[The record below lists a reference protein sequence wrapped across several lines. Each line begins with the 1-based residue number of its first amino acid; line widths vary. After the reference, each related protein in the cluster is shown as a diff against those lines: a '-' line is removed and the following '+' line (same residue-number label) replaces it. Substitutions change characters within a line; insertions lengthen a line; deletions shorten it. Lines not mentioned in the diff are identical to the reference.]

1 MRSSELADL
10 AGVTVRTLRHYHQRG
25 VLPEPPRTSAGY
37 RIYDVSHLV
46 RLLRIT
52 RMTALGVPLASL
64 PDVIDDAARSEDLLD
79 DLDRQAAR
87 EIELLTARRRSIAA
101 LRRAGVPP
109 DVPPELAGWYTPVHD
124 ADGAEPSVPPA
135 MRSYERELIVLL
147 GHLLGDDGPS
157 RMASLYE
164 LLADSDEVGDED
176 GDEDSDE
183 GSDGLE
189 KRFYSLPDDA
199 DEGQIAELAETMGR
213 RAGAVASQL
222 DELVTLGPDAVDL
235 VEQLGEATLNSA
247 QLRVLEHLGDVRE
260 QE

>member
-10 AGVTVRTLRHYHQRG
+10 AGVTVRTLRHYHQLG

-37 RIYDVSHLV
+37 RIYDVRHLV

-79 DLDRQAAR
+79 DLDRRAAH
-87 EIELLTARRRSIAA
+87 EIELLTARRRSIAT

-109 DVPPELAGWYTPVHD
+109 DVPPELADWYT
-124 ADGAEPSVPPA
+124 AGQDGTGGEPSVPPA

-164 LLADSDEVGDED
+164 LLAVGEED
-176 GDEDSDE
+176 
-183 GSDGLE
+183 SDGLE
-189 KRFYSLPDDA
+189 KRFYSLSDDA
-199 DEGQIAELAETMGR
+199 DDGQIAELAEAMGR

-235 VEQLGEATLNSA
+235 VEQLGETTLNSA
-247 QLRVLEHLGDVRE
+247 QLRVLERIGE
-260 QE
+260 PWEKK

>member
-10 AGVTVRTLRHYHQRG
+10 AGVTVRTLRHYHQLG

-64 PDVIDDAARSEDLLD
+64 PDVIDDAARSDDLLD
-79 DLDRQAAR
+79 ELDRQAAR

-109 DVPPELAGWYTPVHD
+109 DVPPELADWYTAAHD
-124 ADGAEPSVPPA
+124 ADGAEPSVPSVPPA

-164 LLADSDEVGDED
+164 LFEVGD
-176 GDEDSDE
+176 G
-183 GSDGLE
+183 GSDDLDE
-189 KRFYSLPDDA
+189 RFYSLPDDA
-199 DEGQIAELAETMGR
+199 DDDQIADLAEAMGR
-213 RAGAVASQL
+213 RADAVASQL
-222 DELVTLGPDAVDL
+222 DEIVTLGPDAVDL
-235 VEQLGEATLNSA
+235 VEQLGETTLNSA
-247 QLRVLEHLGDVRE
+247 QLRVLECLGEDRE
-260 QE
+260 P